1 MNKKTILLS
10 LISCLAF
17 GGTFFPV
24 CAQEKEGSMD
34 EVWSDSH
41 GNTSP
46 GVGTPGTPVVTAP
59 DSFSVTKLKSSEF
72 VNLGSWPQI
81 GPFED
86 TDNKDVLKDRFE
98 NKLTIA
104 ASDDSITSAQLDLS
118 KNPGKFDEKMRVQ
131 VALDFLLESLGAKSG
146 DIATI
151 NNSIDREFEKVNQEA
166 LNIGAGPY
174 QVALAKNGAETQ
186 GFSMTVTKAV
196 QPANTVATTNGVNS
210 QEQTE
215 QTSTS
220 SSTSESWN
228 QTVSK
233 TESGL
238 ENTSP
243 TVSDNP
249 QTQYK
254 TTPNGTPYTRTPKST
269 QIASINPGSSKF
281 SIQTTSPT
289 ASSTS
294 VSVKTTQ
301 ERNLPQ
307 AKSKEE
313 KLRQDFENLVVG
325 WQNIRR
331 SVVKSRQTQNLTK
344 ILGGKALA
352 NQSQAIKW
360 LLDHDMYYEFEP
372 RSLKM
377 TDFRALV
384 PDTKYEVDISIQER
398 QKKFSAKTMKILTD
412 VEKDYKATY
421 TVEKIRGAWLITD
434 SVLHAN

>member
-1 MNKKTILLS
+1 MNQKIILFS

-17 GGTFFPV
+17 GGTSFPA

-34 EVWSDSH
+34 EVWSDNHSNQ
-41 GNTSP
+41 NTTST
-46 GVGTPGTPVVTAP
+46 GSTAP
-59 DSFSVTKLKSSEF
+59 LVSSHDSFSVTKLKSSEF

-104 ASDDSITSAQLDLS
+104 SSEDSITSAQLELS
-118 KNPGKFDEKMRVQ
+118 KNQGKFDEKMRVQ

-151 NNSIDREFEKVNQEA
+151 NNSIDREFEKVSQEA
-166 LNIGAGPY
+166 LNLNAGPY
-174 QVALAKNGAETQ
+174 QVALAKSNAENQ
-186 GFSMTVTKAV
+186 GFSMTVTKAAL
-196 QPANTVATTNGVNS
+196 PEATIATTSGVN
-210 QEQTE
+210 TPE
-215 QTSTS
+215 QTSTT
-220 SSTSESWN
+220 STTNTTTSTSWN
-228 QTVSK
+228 QTPSK

-243 TVSDNP
+243 SLSDNP
-249 QTQYK
+249 QTQVK
-254 TTPNGTPYTRTPKST
+254 TTPNGTVYTRTPKTT
-269 QIASINPGSSKF
+269 QTASINPNSSKF

-289 ASSTS
+289 ASTP
-294 VSVKTTQ
+294 VKTTA
-301 ERNLPQ
+301 ERTPPPTKN
-307 AKSKEE
+307 KEE

-331 SVVKSRQTQNLTK
+331 AVVKNRQTQNLTK

-352 NQSQAIKW
+352 SQSQAIKW

-377 TDFRALV
+377 TDFRPLT

-412 VEKDYKATY
+412 VEKDYRATY

-434 SVLHAN
+434 FALHAN

>member
-1 MNKKTILLS
+1 MNQKIILFS
-10 LISCLAF
+10 LISCIAF
-17 GGTFFPV
+17 GGTQLQVQV

-34 EVWSDSH
+34 DVWTDNHSSPVASPSASPTP
-41 GNTSP
+41 TS
-46 GVGTPGTPVVTAP
+46 TPVVSSP
-59 DSFSVTKLKSSEF
+59 DSFSVTKLKASEF

-104 ASDDSITSAQLDLS
+104 ATDDSITSAQLDLS
-118 KNPGKFDEKMRVQ
+118 KNTGKFEDKMRVQ

-151 NNSIDREFEKVNQEA
+151 NNSIEREFEKINQEA
-166 LNIGAGPY
+166 VNIGAGPY
-174 QVALAKNGAETQ
+174 QVALAKSASETP

-196 QPANTVATTNGVNS
+196 AIENTIATTSGVTPPD
-210 QEQTE
+210 QTNP
-215 QTSTS
+215 
-220 SSTSESWN
+220 SWN
-228 QTVSK
+228 QTPAK
-233 TESGL
+233 TEPGL

-243 TVSDNP
+243 TVPENP
-249 QTQYK
+249 GTQVK
-254 TTPNGTPYTRTPKST
+254 TTANGTTYTRTPKTT
-269 QIASINPGSSKF
+269 QTASINPNSSKF

-289 ASSTS
+289 STTP
-294 VSVKTTQ
+294 VRTTP
-301 ERNLPQ
+301 ERTPP
-307 AKSKEE
+307 ATKSKEE

-377 TDFRALV
+377 TDFRAIV
-384 PDTKYEVDISIQER
+384 PETKYEIDISIQER

>member
-1 MNKKTILLS
+1 MNQKIILFS
-10 LISCLAF
+10 IISCLAF
-17 GGTFFPV
+17 GGTQLQVQV

-34 EVWSDSH
+34 DVWTDNH
-41 GNTSP
+41 ASP
-46 GVGTPGTPVVTAP
+46 GASSTATPSSTSAATSTPVVTSL

-104 ASDDSITSAQLDLS
+104 STDDSITSAQLDLS
-118 KNPGKFDEKMRVQ
+118 KNTGKFDDKMRVQ

-166 LNIGAGPY
+166 VNINAGPY
-174 QVALAKNGAETQ
+174 QVALAKSASETP

-196 QPANTVATTNGVNS
+196 AVENTIATTSGVTPP
-210 QEQTE
+210 EQTNP
-215 QTSTS
+215 
-220 SSTSESWN
+220 SWN
-228 QTVSK
+228 QTPSK
-233 TESGL
+233 SEPDL

-243 TVSDNP
+243 TVPDNP
-249 QTQYK
+249 DTQVK
-254 TTPNGTPYTRTPKST
+254 TTANGTTYTRTPKTT
-269 QIASINPGSSKF
+269 QTASINPNSSKF

-289 ASSTS
+289 VSTP
-294 VSVKTTQ
+294 VKTTP
-301 ERNLPQ
+301 ERTPP
-307 AKSKEE
+307 ATKSKEE
-313 KLRQDFENLVVG
+313 KLRTDFENLVVG

-377 TDFRALV
+377 TDFRSVV
-384 PDTKYEVDISIQER
+384 PDTKYEIDISIQER